1 MSETG
6 TGMTDQAKKAKAE
19 YYREWRRRNP
29 TKNTEYCNRY
39 WDKRSR
45 KLNSDLKA
53 PNGET
58 ETGNG
63 D

>member
-1 MSETG
+1 MSQTETG
-6 TGMTDQAKKAKAE
+6 MSDQAKANKAA

-29 TKNTEYCNRY
+29 KKNTEYCNRY
-39 WDKRSR
+39 WENRS
-45 KLNSDLKA
+45 KKNNLKA